1 MAKVRAYKV
10 AEELGI
16 DRTELVD
23 RARDVGIELKSA
35 MATLDDDQVAQLR
48 EKLGQKKGVVTEAR
62 VEGRKGGAVIRRR
75 RRAAPKPPPEP
86 EPEPVPAPVAE
97 EVAAAELAAHPEPE
111 IPAEPEGVS
120 EPQPTP
126 EDVTAP
132 TPAARAPAPGPTPP
146 STAPDAGPAERKGR
160 QRKRVRE
167 VVNLKEQE
175 QIARQVTS
183 RTTQRRSVS
192 IDPRAF
198 QSPRRK
204 RRDAPK
210 RAATPTQAP
219 KAAKRVVRV
228 DGMISVAELAR
239 QLGAKAADVQ
249 ARLMALGTLVTI
261 NTAID
266 AEIAEK
272 VAGQFEYE
280 VQQVGFREEDV
291 LEAPEA
297 ERDEANLRPRP
308 PVVTVMGHVDHGK
321 TSLLDALRET
331 NVVAGEAGGITQHI
345 GAYQVKVNDRTV
357 TFIDTPGHAA
367 FTDMRARGA
376 QVTDIVILVVAAND
390 GIMPQTIEA
399 IDHARAA
406 GVPIVVAVNK
416 IDLPDAQSPQVRQRL
431 MEHQLVP
438 EEFGGETLCVDVS
451 AVKGTG
457 LDQLL
462 EAVGLQADLLEL
474 KADPTVLARGV
485 VVEAKLDKGRGP
497 TATILVQEG
506 TLHRGDSIVV
516 GTAFG
521 RVRTMLDEHGGA
533 LKEATPARPIQ
544 VMGLSSVPEAGQ
556 LMHAVENER
565 AAKQVAEHRV
575 SEQRQPGADVRPKL
589 SLDEIF
595 ARAQAGESY
604 ELPVVLKADTH
615 GSVEAVR
622 DTLVKLSTDA
632 VKLNVIHAGVGA
644 VNESDVMLARASEAI
659 IVGFHVRPDPTAR
672 RIAESQGVEL
682 RLYQVIYEV
691 VDEVKKAMAGLLPP
705 TVHEKTLGQAEVRRT
720 FTVPKVGTVAG
731 CYVTDGLIR
740 RNASCRLVRDGVQVF
755 QGRFASLKR
764 FKDDAREVQK
774 DFECG
779 IGIEGFNDV
788 KMGDVIEAFELEE
801 KPAEL

>member
-1 MAKVRAYKV
+1 MSKVRAYKV

-16 DRTELVD
+16 DRTELVE
-23 RARDVGIELKSA
+23 RARDAGIELKSA
-35 MATLDDDQVAQLR
+35 MATLDDAQVEQLR
-48 EKLGQKKGVVTEAR
+48 EKLGEKKGVVTEAR

-86 EPEPVPAPVAE
+86 EPVPVPEPIAAPDPSAGVAAPVEPEPVPEQRPIPE
-97 EVAAAELAAHPEPE
+97 EV
-111 IPAEPEGVS
+111 V
-120 EPQPTP
+120 
-126 EDVTAP
+126 AP
-132 TPAARAPAPGPTPP
+132 TPVARPSAAPETPA
-146 STAPDAGPAERKGR
+146 STAADAGPADRKGR

-204 RRDAPK
+204 RRDGPK
-210 RAATPTQAP
+210 KAAAATQTP

-228 DGMISVAELAR
+228 DGSISVSELAR

-249 ARLMALGTLVTI
+249 ARLMALGTLVTV
-261 NTAID
+261 NQAID
-266 AEIAEK
+266 FEIAEK
-272 VAGQFEYE
+272 VAGQFDYE
-280 VQQVGFREEDV
+280 VQQVGFREEEV
-291 LEAPEA
+291 FEAA
-297 ERDEANLRPRP
+297 ETGRDQANVRPRP

-321 TSLLDALRET
+321 TSLLDALRKT
-331 NVVAGEAGGITQHI
+331 NVAAGEAGGITQHI

-357 TFIDTPGHAA
+357 SFIDTPGHAA
-367 FTDMRARGA
+367 FTEMRARGA

-390 GIMPQTIEA
+390 GIMPQTVEA

-416 IDLPDAQSPQVRQRL
+416 VDLPDAQPAQVRQRL

-457 LDQLL
+457 LDTLL
-462 EAVGLQADLLEL
+462 EAVGLQADMLEL
-474 KADPTVLARGV
+474 QADPTVLARGV
-485 VVEAKLDKGRGP
+485 VVEANLDKGRGP
-497 TATILVQEG
+497 IATVLVQEG
-506 TLHRGDSIVV
+506 TLHRGDAIVV
-516 GTAFG
+516 GTAYG
-521 RVRTMLDEHGGA
+521 RVRTMQDEHGGE
-533 LKEATPARPIQ
+533 LKEAAPSRPVQ

-556 LMHAVENER
+556 PMHVVANER
-565 AAKQVAEHRV
+565 VAKQIAEHRQA
-575 SEQRQPGADVRPKL
+575 EQRQPALDVRPKL
-589 SLDEIF
+589 SLEEIF
-595 ARAQAGESY
+595 ARAQEGHHY

-622 DTLVKLSTDA
+622 DTLEKLSTDA
-632 VKLNVIHAGVGA
+632 VTLNVIHAGVGA
-644 VNESDVMLARASEAI
+644 VSESDVMLARASEAI
-659 IVGFHVRPDPTAR
+659 VVGFHVRPDPAAR
-672 RIAESQGVEL
+672 RIAGSQGVEL
-682 RLYQVIYEV
+682 RLYQVIYDV

-705 TVHEKTLGQAEVRRT
+705 TVHEKSLGQAEVRRT

-740 RNASCRLVRDGVQVF
+740 RNASCRLVRDGVQVY

-779 IGIEGFNDV
+779 IGIEGFNDI
-788 KMGDVIEAFELEE
+788 KLGDVIEAFEMEE

>member
-1 MAKVRAYKV
+1 MSKVRAYKI

-16 DRTELVD
+16 DRAELVE

-35 MATLDDDQVAQLR
+35 MATLDDAQVEQLR
-48 EKLGQKKGVVTEAR
+48 EKLGQKTGVVTESR

-86 EPEPVPAPVAE
+86 EPAPAPIADPE
-97 EVAAAELAAHPEPE
+97 PPAELAAPVEPVDPEPA
-111 IPAEPEGVS
+111 P

-126 EDVTAP
+126 EEVAAP
-132 TPAARAPAPGPTPP
+132 TPAPRPAAPAPTPA
-146 STAPDAGPAERKGR
+146 STAADAGPADRKGR

-192 IDPRAF
+192 VDPRAF

-204 RRDAPK
+204 RRDGPK
-210 RAATPTQAP
+210 TAAVTTQAP

-228 DGMISVAELAR
+228 DGSISVSELAR

-249 ARLMALGTLVTI
+249 ARLMALGTLVTV
-261 NTAID
+261 NQAID
-266 AEIAEK
+266 YDVAERL
-272 VAGQFEYE
+272 AGQFDYE

-291 LEAPEA
+291 FEASET
-297 ERDEANLRPRP
+297 ERDQANMRPRP

-321 TSLLDALRET
+321 TSLLDALRNA

-345 GAYQVKVNDRTV
+345 GAYQVKLNDRTLS
-357 TFIDTPGHAA
+357 FIDTPGHAA
-367 FTDMRARGA
+367 FTEMRARGA

-390 GIMPQTIEA
+390 GIMPQTVEA

-416 IDLPDAQSPQVRQRL
+416 VDLPDAQPAQVRQRL
-431 MEHQLVP
+431 MEHELVP

-457 LDQLL
+457 LETLL
-462 EAVGLQADLLEL
+462 ETVGLQADMLEL
-474 KADPTVLARGV
+474 KADPTTLARGV

-497 TATILVQEG
+497 TATVLVQEG
-506 TLHRGDSIVV
+506 TLHRGDAIVV
-516 GTAFG
+516 GTAYG
-521 RVRTMLDEHGGA
+521 RVRTMQDEHGGA
-533 LKEATPARPIQ
+533 LKEATPARPVQ

-565 AAKQVAEHRV
+565 VAKQIAEHREA
-575 SEQRQPGADVRPKL
+575 EQRQPAQVARPRL
-589 SLDEIF
+589 SLEEIF
-595 ARAQAGESY
+595 ARTQEGQHY

-632 VKLNVIHAGVGA
+632 VTLNVIHAGVGA
-644 VNESDVMLARASEAI
+644 VSESDVMLARASEAI

-672 RIAESQGVEL
+672 RTAESQGVEM
-682 RLYQVIYEV
+682 RLYQIIYEV
-691 VDEVKKAMAGLLPP
+691 VDEIKKAMAGLLPP
-705 TVHEKTLGQAEVRRT
+705 TVHEKSLGQAEVRRT
-720 FTVPKVGTVAG
+720 FTVPKIGTVAG

-740 RNASCRLVRDGVQVF
+740 RNASCRLVRDGVQVY

-779 IGIEGFNDV
+779 IGIEGFNDIKV
-788 KMGDVIEAFELEE
+788 GDVIEAFELEE

>member
-1 MAKVRAYKV
+1 MSKVRAYKV

-16 DRTELVD
+16 DRTELVE

-35 MATLDDDQVAQLR
+35 MATLDDAQVEQLR
-48 EKLGQKKGVVTEAR
+48 EKLGEKTGVVTEAR

-86 EPEPVPAPVAE
+86 VPVAEVIAAPEPPPEVAAPVEPVLPVEPEPAPEQPPTPE
-97 EVAAAELAAHPEPE
+97 EVAAPSPTARP
-111 IPAEPEGVS
+111 PA
-120 EPQPTP
+120 QP
-126 EDVTAP
+126 A
-132 TPAARAPAPGPTPP
+132 TPA
-146 STAPDAGPAERKGR
+146 STATDAGPADRKGR

-167 VVNLKEQE
+167 VVNLREQE

-204 RRDAPK
+204 RRDGPK
-210 RAATPTQAP
+210 RAAVTTQAP

-228 DGMISVAELAR
+228 DGTISVSELAR

-249 ARLMALGTLVTI
+249 ARLMALGTLVTV
-261 NTAID
+261 NQAID
-266 AEIAEK
+266 FEIAEN
-272 VAGQFEYE
+272 VAGQFDYE

-291 LEAPEA
+291 FEASET

-321 TSLLDALRET
+321 TSLLDALRKT

-345 GAYQVKVNDRTV
+345 GAYQVKVNDRTLS
-357 TFIDTPGHAA
+357 FIDTPGHAA
-367 FTDMRARGA
+367 FTEMRARGA

-416 IDLPDAQSPQVRQRL
+416 VDLPDAQSAQVRQRL

-457 LDQLL
+457 LDPLL
-462 EAVGLQADLLEL
+462 EAVGLQSDLLEL
-474 KADPTVLARGV
+474 KADPTMPARGV
-485 VVEAKLDKGRGP
+485 VVEANLDKGRGP
-497 TATILVQEG
+497 IATVLVQEG
-506 TLHRGDSIVV
+506 TLHRGDAVVV
-516 GTAFG
+516 GTAYG
-521 RVRTMLDEHGGA
+521 RVRTMQDEHGGA
-533 LKEATPARPIQ
+533 LKEAAPARPVQ
-544 VMGLSSVPEAGQ
+544 LVGLSSVPEAGQ
-556 LMHAVENER
+556 PMHAVENER
-565 AAKQVAEHRV
+565 VAKQIAEHRV
-575 SEQRQPGADVRPKL
+575 AEQRQPAVDVRPKL
-589 SLDEIF
+589 SLEEIF
-595 ARAQAGESY
+595 ARSQEGQHY

-632 VKLNVIHAGVGA
+632 VTLNVIHAGVGA

-672 RIAESQGVEL
+672 RTAESQGVEL
-682 RLYQVIYEV
+682 RLYQIIYEV
-691 VDEVKKAMAGLLPP
+691 VDEIKKAMAGLLPP
-705 TVHEKTLGQAEVRRT
+705 TVHEKSLGQAEVRRT

-731 CYVTDGLIR
+731 CYVIDGLIR
-740 RNASCRLVRDGVQVF
+740 RNASCRLIRDGVQVH

-779 IGIEGFNDV
+779 IGIEGFNDI
-788 KMGDVIEAFELEE
+788 KIGDVIEAFELEE